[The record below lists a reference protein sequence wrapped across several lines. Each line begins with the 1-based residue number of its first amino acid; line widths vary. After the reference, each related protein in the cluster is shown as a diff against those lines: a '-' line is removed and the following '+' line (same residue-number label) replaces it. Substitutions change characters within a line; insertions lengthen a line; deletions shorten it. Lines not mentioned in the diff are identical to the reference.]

1 LARMD
6 GVRGRKGEPFFKKG
20 SLPSPAPFTLI
31 ELLVVIAIIAILAS
45 MLLPALQQAR
55 DKAKESTCLSNLKQ
69 IGGAVQ
75 QYCMEFNDFLPFGY
89 LKDCTYN
96 GYAGVGNPAWYV
108 RIGTYLGAIRSS
120 DTGNKPPVPK
130 VFYCPM
136 DVDAAKKELQSSFS
150 VPWSIA
156 EGAFQSGSRK
166 NGKISQVRKPSAKGF
181 CTESDM
187 APRMNISLY
196 AAYISKHSGGRDQML
211 AWLDGHSDKMYK
223 QRLFDLRTT
232 YIYNYY
238 K

>member
-1 LARMD
+1 M
-6 GVRGRKGEPFFKKG
+6 KKHR
-20 SLPSPAPFTLI
+20 SERVPCAAAPGQVKLNSFTLI

-55 DKAKESTCLSNLKQ
+55 DKAKESSCLSNLKQ

-75 QYCMEFNDFLPFGY
+75 QYCMDYNDFIPFGY
-89 LKDCTYN
+89 STTCTTYN
-96 GYAGVGNPAWYV
+96 GYAGAGNPAWYV

-120 DTGNKPPVPK
+120 DTGNKTPVPK

-136 DVDAAKKELQSSFS
+136 DVDAAKRELQSSFS

-156 EGAFQSGSRK
+156 EGAPLIGTRK
-166 NGKISQVRKPSAKGF
+166 NGKISQVRKPSTKGF

-187 APRMNISLY
+187 APRKNISLFSS
-196 AAYISKHSGGRDQML
+196 YISKHSGGRDQML

-223 QRLFDLRTT
+223 QRLFDFRTT
-232 YIYNYY
+232 YIYSYY